1 MRLKKMGQMS
11 AEMVIE
17 EVAIAM
23 DAGLC
28 PRCMGPLQVVEKKN
42 EVLLSCRSCSW
53 RAGFG
58 GDWR

>member
-1 MRLKKMGQMS
+1 MGQMS